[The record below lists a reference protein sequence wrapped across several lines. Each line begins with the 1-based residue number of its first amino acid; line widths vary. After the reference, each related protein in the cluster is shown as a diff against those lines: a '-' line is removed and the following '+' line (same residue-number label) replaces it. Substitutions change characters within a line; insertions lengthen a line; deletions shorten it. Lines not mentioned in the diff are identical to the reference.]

1 MKKVALAIGILI
13 ITSLNFKIYHNFN
26 ININLG
32 TRVLLNL
39 FGIGLIVF
47 SLYDQLNLKNVTR
60 ESVKT
65 LFIILLI
72 NASLEVILYNH
83 DLPFFKSVW
92 GVLNDLIFALLA
104 LIFIKREKE
113 NKNKPKN
120 IE

>member
-1 MKKVALAIGILI
+1 MKKLALAIGILL

-26 ININLG
+26 IDINFG
-32 TRVLLNL
+32 TRVLLNI

-72 NASLEVILYNH
+72 NASLEMALSNY

-92 GVLNDLIFALLA
+92 AVLNDLIFALLA

-113 NKNKPKN
+113 KKQK
-120 IE
+120 